1 MEKEDTPFK
10 ILDEIYYNIC
20 NNQKTKI
27 TLVSQN
33 IFQNKDLA
41 QELFRHQDDQIDIY
55 TKNYDL
61 FDVLVIYYN
70 DLIYYDDYT
79 DDKDITHV
87 DYFQALK
94 VLFKRKKEIKL
105 NNCKIDINNKFTWNY
120 NLDDE
125 EEEDE
130 DDDEE
135 NYYLMFTY
143 NKKNKEIKFF
153 SSIKDDYEEYKKV
166 LIYINNNL
174 DYIMNEFYL
183 QYL

>member
-1 MEKEDTPFK
+1 MGKENTPFK
-10 ILDEIYYNIC
+10 VLDEIYYNIC

-41 QELFRHQDDQIDIY
+41 QKLFKYQDDQIDIY
-55 TKNYDL
+55 NKEYDL

-70 DLIYYDDYT
+70 DFIYDDNYNDEDT
-79 DDKDITHV
+79 QV

-94 VLFKRKKEIKL
+94 VIFKRKKENKR
-105 NNCKIDINNKFTWNY
+105 NDDYKILTWH
-120 NLDDE
+120 NLDEYDEKDE
-125 EEEDE
+125 ED

-135 NYYLMFTY
+135 NYYLMFIY
-143 NKKNKEIKFF
+143 NKKNKEINFF
-153 SSIKDDYEEYKKV
+153 SSIKNDYEEYKNV

-183 QYL
+183 KDI